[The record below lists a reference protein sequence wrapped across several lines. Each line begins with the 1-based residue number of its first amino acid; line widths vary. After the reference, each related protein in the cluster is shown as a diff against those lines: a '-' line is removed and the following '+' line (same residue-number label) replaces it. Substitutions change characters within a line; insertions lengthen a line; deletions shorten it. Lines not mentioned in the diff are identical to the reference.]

1 MENEKKHYKLYLR
14 NFNQSC
20 QNNNKLL
27 DRRFVKKENNL
38 CLSFRPE
45 AKKCQGLFQGEK
57 KSKLVKEGFLNFKED
72 SIPGFSQNIHFDS
85 QLKNLSKTNVKNINR
100 GIKNNSYFQNIL
112 SNDSNSKNNKNYNK
126 CIQPNIGFTT
136 ISNGKCEQNP
146 NLFNNV
152 TRRKCQKYNHK

>member
-45 AKKCQGLFQGEK
+45 AKKCQGLLQGGG
-57 KSKLVKEGFLNFKED
+57 KSKLVKEGFINFKD

-100 GIKNNSYFQNIL
+100 GIKNNSYFQNNL

-126 CIQPNIGFTT
+126 CIQPNIGFTS
-136 ISNGKCEQNP
+136 ISNGKCEKNP
-146 NLFNNV
+146 NLFNNI

>member
-1 MENEKKHYKLYLR
+1 MQNEKKHYKLYLR

-20 QNNNKLL
+20 QNNNTLL
-27 DRRFVKKENNL
+27 DRRFIKTDNNL

-45 AKKCQGLFQGEK
+45 AKKCRGLFQEEK

-72 SIPGFSQNIHFDS
+72 SIPGFSKNIQFDS

-100 GIKNNSYFQNIL
+100 GIEDKTCFQNNLTNNS
-112 SNDSNSKNNKNYNK
+112 NDKNNKNYNK
-126 CIQPNIGFTT
+126 CIQSNIGFTK
-136 ISNGKCEQNP
+136 IDNGKCEQNP